1 MVVLANRCAT
11 ARAAQIW
18 QANRV
23 SKLLI
28 TTCGQQKARSTTMSK
43 GFSEA
48 ERQIVTALIETNA
61 VNFEALGAVL
71 AKNGASATLN
81 MDGEDWFCGTMRRF
95 IRVFR
100 LADNITSLEDLANL
114 SRVNREMQG

>member
-1 MVVLANRCAT
+1 
-11 ARAAQIW
+11 
-18 QANRV
+18 
-23 SKLLI
+23 
-28 TTCGQQKARSTTMSK
+28 MSK

-81 MDGEDWFCGTMRRF
+81 LDGEDWFCGTMRRF

>member
-1 MVVLANRCAT
+1 MRAYYTTAKSGLLTKVASDSIVVLQLFFCLPHFFTYRLSQLYLKITQNLFTQGSSTRSMVVLANRCAT

-48 ERQIVTALIETNA
+48 ERQIVTALIETN
-61 VNFEALGAVL
+61 
-71 AKNGASATLN
+71 
-81 MDGEDWFCGTMRRF
+81 
-95 IRVFR
+95 
-100 LADNITSLEDLANL
+100 
-114 SRVNREMQG
+114 